1 MAKTQT
7 QRLGIFL
14 ALAAVMA
21 ATRIHLS
28 LFHHDIWDAS
38 WGIFFLA
45 GFWLRGS
52 ARWAFPLLMVEAVVV
67 DYLVINGQGIN
78 FWDHYCVSAAYWFL
92 VPSYLSLWLGGSWLA
107 GRQPGLNAGG
117 LGLTVG
123 AVLVSWLACYVIS
136 NGSFYWLS
144 NSVPQPRSIGAWFS
158 NMTDWYGFFLET
170 TVLYVALGL
179 VMHGLVVQLSRLL
192 GHADSSKLSR

>member
-52 ARWAFPLLMVEAVVV
+52 ARWAFPLLMVEAVLV
-67 DYLVINGQGIN
+67 DYLVISNQGIN

-107 GRQPGLNAGG
+107 GRKLGFNASS
-117 LGLTVG
+117 LALTVS

-144 NSVPQPRSIGAWFS
+144 NSVPQPRSVAAWLS

-192 GHADSSKLSR
+192 GHADSSRLSR

>member
-14 ALAAVMA
+14 ALGLVMA

-28 LFHHDIWDAS
+28 LFQHDVWDAS

-52 ARWAFPLLMVEAVVV
+52 VRWALPLLLAESVLI
-67 DYLVINGQGIN
+67 DYLVISNQGIS
-78 FWDHYCVSAAYWFL
+78 FWNHYCVSAAYWFL
-92 VPSYLSLWLGGSWLA
+92 VPSYASLWLGGSWLA
-107 GRQPGLNAGG
+107 ARKLGLNASSTA
-117 LGLTVG
+117 LTVA

-136 NGSFYWLS
+136 NGSYYWLS
-144 NSVPQPRSIGAWFS
+144 STVPQPRSIAAWS
-158 NMTDWYGFFLET
+158 QNMLDWYGFFLQT
-170 TVLYVALGL
+170 TALYVTLGL
-179 VMHGLVVQLSRLL
+179 LVHGLVVQLSRML
-192 GHADSSKLSR
+192 GHADAAKLSR

>member
-7 QRLGIFL
+7 QRLGIFI

-28 LFHHDIWDAS
+28 LFHHDVWDAS

-52 ARWAFPLLMVEAVVV
+52 ARWAFPLLMVEAVLL
-67 DYLVINGQGIN
+67 DYIVISSQGIN

-92 VPSYLSLWLGGSWLA
+92 VPAYASLWFGGSWLA
-107 GRQPGLNAGG
+107 ARKPGLNARGAG
-117 LGLTVG
+117 VTVA
-123 AVLVSWLACYVIS
+123 AVLVSWLACYVVS
-136 NGSFYWLS
+136 NGSYYWLS
-144 NSVPQPRSIGAWFS
+144 STVPQPRSVAAWFE
-158 NMTDWYGFFLET
+158 NMTDWYGFFLQT
-170 TVLYVALGL
+170 TLLYVALGL
-179 VMHGLVVQLSRLL
+179 VVHGLVVQLSRTL
-192 GHADSSKLSR
+192 GQADSSKLSH

>member
-52 ARWAFPLLMVEAVVV
+52 VRWAFPLLMAEAVLL
-67 DYLVINGQGIN
+67 DYLVISNQGIN
-78 FWDHYCVSAAYWFL
+78 FWDHYCVSVGYWFL
-92 VPSYLSLWLGGSWLA
+92 VPSYFSLWLGGSWLA
-107 GRQPGLNAGG
+107 ARKPGFNARS
-117 LGLTVG
+117 LALAVS

-136 NGSFYWLS
+136 NGSYYWLS
-144 NSVPQPRSIGAWFS
+144 STVPQPRSFAAWFS
-158 NMTDWYGFFLET
+158 NMADWYGFFLET
-170 TVLYVALGL
+170 TALYVALGL
-179 VMHGLVVQLSRLL
+179 VMHGLVVQLSHLL
-192 GHADSSKLSR
+192 GHAGTSKLSH

>member
-14 ALAAVMA
+14 ALAVVMA

-28 LFHHDIWDAS
+28 LFHHDVWDAS

-52 ARWAFPLLMVEAVVV
+52 VRWALPLLLAEAVLV
-67 DYLVINGQGIN
+67 DYLVISNQGIS

-92 VPSYLSLWLGGSWLA
+92 VPAYASLWLGGSWLA
-107 GRQPGLNAGG
+107 GQKLGLNARS
-117 LGLTVG
+117 LGFTV
-123 AVLVSWLACYVIS
+123 AALLVSWLACYVIS
-136 NGSFYWLS
+136 NGSYYWLS
-144 NSVPQPRSIGAWFS
+144 STVPQPRSIAAWFE
-158 NMTDWYGFFLET
+158 NMVDWYGFFLET

-179 VMHGLVVQLSRLL
+179 VVHGLVVQLSRTL
-192 GHADSSKLSR
+192 GHADSSKLSH

>member
-7 QRLGIFL
+7 QRLGIFV

-52 ARWAFPLLMVEAVVV
+52 ARWAFPLLMVEAVLV
-67 DYLVINGQGIN
+67 DYLVISNQGIN
-78 FWDHYCVSAAYWFL
+78 FWDHYCVSAGYWFL
-92 VPSYLSLWLGGSWLA
+92 IPSYFSLWLGGSWLA
-107 GRQPGLNAGG
+107 SRKPGLNARS
-117 LGLTVG
+117 LALAVG

-136 NGSFYWLS
+136 NGSYYWLS
-144 NSVPQPRSIGAWFS
+144 STVPQPRSVGAWIS
-158 NMTDWYGFFLET
+158 NMLDWYGFFLET
-170 TVLYVALGL
+170 TALYVALGL
-179 VMHGLVVQLSRLL
+179 MIHGLVAQLSALL
-192 GHADSSKLSR
+192 GHADASKLSR

>member
-1 MAKTQT
+1 MTKTQN

-14 ALAAVMA
+14 ALAVVMA

-52 ARWAFPLLMVEAVVV
+52 VRWAFPLLMAEAVLL
-67 DYLVINGQGIN
+67 DYLVISNQGIN
-78 FWDHYCVSAAYWFL
+78 FWDHYCVSAGYWFL
-92 VPSYLSLWLGGSWLA
+92 IPSYFSLWLGGSWLA
-107 GRQPGLNAGG
+107 TRNLGLNARS
-117 LGLTVG
+117 LALTVG

-136 NGSFYWLS
+136 NGSYYWLS
-144 NSVPQPRSIGAWFS
+144 STVPQPRSVAAWFA
-158 NMTDWYGFFLET
+158 NMLDWYAFFLQT
-170 TVLYVALGL
+170 TALYVALGL
-179 VMHGLVVQLSRLL
+179 AMHGLVVQLSRLL
-192 GHADSSKLSR
+192 GHADASKLSR

>member
-21 ATRIHLS
+21 VTRIHLS
-28 LFHHDIWDAS
+28 LFHHDVWDAS

-45 GFWLRGS
+45 GFWLRGA
-52 ARWAFPLLMVEAVVV
+52 ARWAFPLLMLEAVVL
-67 DYLVINGQGIN
+67 DYVVISSQGIN
-78 FWDHYCVSAAYWFL
+78 FWDHYCVSAAYWAL
-92 VPSYLSLWLGGSWLA
+92 VPAYFSLWLGGSVLA
-107 GRQPGLNAGG
+107 RMNPGLNARGVA
-117 LGLTVG
+117 LTVG
-123 AVLVSWLACYVIS
+123 ALLAGWVACYVIS
-136 NGSFYWLS
+136 NGSYYWLS
-144 NSVPQPRSIGAWFS
+144 STVPQPRSLAAWFS

-179 VMHGLVVQLSRLL
+179 VVHGLVVQLSRL
-192 GHADSSKLSR
+192 GQTDSSKLFH